1 MSIFKLYFINKV
13 DLLQMTQQEYMHM
26 SSKAS
31 LDEGYLLFL
40 FIFIFEFFMKFNEIH
55 SVIVHCISIT
65 FRLKKK

>member
-1 MSIFKLYFINKV
+1 
-13 DLLQMTQQEYMHM
+13 MTQQEYMHM